1 MRVRVVVLLVLI
13 TGSLAWVG
21 SQALSGNLVY
31 YVTPTELLQQHP
43 APNERLRLGGQV
55 VPGSVH
61 DVGNGVDFVVTD
73 GTTRMS
79 VIHTGS
85 TPALFKTG
93 SGVVLNPTGSF
104 IWEALTSPQSADDLA
119 GQLASRFP
127 STARERIATDV
138 STYMESL
145 LENGLITSDS

>member
-1 MRVRVVVLLVLI
+1 VTSVQPAGRYRRSEKVDETRVGERVVLYHR
-13 TGSLAWVG
+13 G
-21 SQALSGNLVY
+21 
-31 YVTPTELLQQHP
+31 
-43 APNERLRLGGQV
+43 
-55 VPGSVH
+55 
-61 DVGNGVDFVVTD
+61 
-73 GTTRMS
+73 
-79 VIHTGS
+79 
-85 TPALFKTG
+85 TG